1 MIQILYPLVFLE
13 MGLILALVFG
23 TPVRRLLI
31 MGLDRAKQGRS
42 PLVAKTV
49 AGTLFV
55 VFISSL
61 YSVME
66 IQKRSMETGSLNP
79 TDQVLQAYNL
89 LEASLMG
96 FSLFLGLIIDR
107 LHYYIKELKLLKN
120 SMEEITQ
127 EHKTGVMQERSL
139 KAEQGT
145 KLKETDSKPTK
156 QL

>member
-1 MIQILYPLVFLE
+1 MIQILFPLVFLE

-23 TPVRRLLI
+23 TPIRRLLI

-49 AGTLFV
+49 AGTLCV

-66 IQKRSMETGSLNP
+66 IQKRWMETGSLNP

-89 LEASLMG
+89 LDASLMG
-96 FSLFLGLIIDR
+96 N
-107 LHYYIKELKLLKN
+107 Y
-120 SMEEITQ
+120 
-127 EHKTGVMQERSL
+127 
-139 KAEQGT
+139 
-145 KLKETDSKPTK
+145 
-156 QL
+156 

>member
-1 MIQILYPLVFLE
+1 
-13 MGLILALVFG
+13 
-23 TPVRRLLI
+23 
-31 MGLDRAKQGRS
+31 MGLDRAKQGRG

-96 FSLFLGLIIDR
+96 N
-107 LHYYIKELKLLKN
+107 Y
-120 SMEEITQ
+120 
-127 EHKTGVMQERSL
+127 
-139 KAEQGT
+139 
-145 KLKETDSKPTK
+145 
-156 QL
+156 